1 MTLRSRSPRP
11 LLAVLVGALLVTG
24 ACGAQSEPREYGA
37 EYEEDFMFG
46 CTGVEGDAAPT
57 LASRQ
62 FCECYYEQ
70 LVDKVSFDKAREFE
84 REQAQATDGDD
95 IVVPADIQAVID
107 RCREATNPSPTG
119 NA

>member
-1 MTLRSRSPRP
+1 MTLRPRTLRP
-11 LLAVLVGALLVTG
+11 LLAVLAGALLVASGCTQQAEPG
-24 ACGAQSEPREYGA
+24 EYNAQ
-37 EYEEDFMFG
+37 YEENFMFG
-46 CTGVEGDAAPT
+46 CTGVDGDATPT

-84 REQAQATDGDD
+84 QQQAQATDGND
-95 IVVPADIQAVID
+95 IEVPPDIQAVID
-107 RCREATNPSPTG
+107 RCRESTNPSPTG